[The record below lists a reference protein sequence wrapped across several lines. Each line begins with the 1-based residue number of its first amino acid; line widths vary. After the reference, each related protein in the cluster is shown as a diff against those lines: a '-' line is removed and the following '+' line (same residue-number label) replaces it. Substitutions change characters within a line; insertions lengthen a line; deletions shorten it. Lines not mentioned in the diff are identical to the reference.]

1 MSEFG
6 ELKFK
11 EEIVKKVM
19 EKHKSKKT
27 FAGVMQELGVWSA
40 KRELGIPAILSRQK
54 ICEICGIS
62 ELKEFQFK
70 QEFGIIK

>member
-27 FAGVMQELGVWSA
+27 FAELCKSWVYGQ
-40 KRELGIPAILSRQK
+40 R
-54 ICEICGIS
+54 
-62 ELKEFQFK
+62 KES
-70 QEFGIIK
+70 